1 MPTDCPNP
9 APRRAPSAGFTLIE
23 LLVVIAI
30 IALLIAILLPALGKA
45 RQTARQVLCLSQMRQ
60 LELAHAMYADDW
72 DGAFIDAAL
81 PHGGISGDLRKVWLI
96 QLADYAEGPL
106 ILKSPVDRSLWWDVE
121 SGGEDPGATL
131 TDLLAF
137 FESNPELRDSDF
149 TNDPDYPEIA
159 RLTSYGV
166 NNYLTRSV
174 APNGATDPV
183 TGSRFEQGRYTRL
196 HRIPRPFDTVHFLM
210 MTPVHY
216 KGDGINDEE
225 PGFAKS
231 DHVHA
236 EGWDLSFF
244 GDDATAKVASDEM
257 WLNAHGGDRDSPRA
271 RANYAFLDGSA
282 RAARFGEVYHDTAHN
297 RFHPEAS
304 PPRAE

>member
-1 MPTDCPNP
+1 VPSRRSILS
-9 APRRAPSAGFTLIE
+9 PRRSAVAAFTLIE

-45 RQTARQVLCLSQMRQ
+45 RQSARQVLCLSQMRQ

-72 DGAFIDAAL
+72 DGSFIDAAL
-81 PHGGISGDLRKVWLI
+81 PHGGVSGDLRKVWLI
-96 QLADYAEGPL
+96 QLADYAQGPL

-121 SGGEDPGATL
+121 HGGEDPGADL
-131 TDLLAF
+131 NELLAF
-137 FESNPELRDSDF
+137 FEANPELRDSDF
-149 TNDPDYPEIA
+149 TNDPDYPETA

-166 NNYLTRSV
+166 NNYLTWSV
-174 APNGATDPV
+174 APNGTTDPV
-183 TGSRFEQGRYTRL
+183 TSSRFRQGQYTRL

-210 MTPVHY
+210 MSPVHY
-216 KGDGINDEE
+216 KGDEINDAD

-257 WLNAHGGDRDSPRA
+257 WLNAHGGDRDSPQA
-271 RANYAFLDGSA
+271 RANYSFLDGSA
-282 RAARFGEVYHDTAHN
+282 RAARFGEVYQDTTHN
-297 RFHPEAS
+297 RFHPAAS
-304 PPRAE
+304 PPTSD